1 MDHYKV
7 IYKSFPASVKGYVFG
22 ATGYQSGRYVV
33 LIDRDLDD
41 VQREKALRHELSH
54 ILLGHFTDDQ
64 KSLEEIEREAEQ
76 YADAMTDEEFYMLRG
91 YAI

>member
-7 IYKSFPASVKGYVFG
+7 FYRPFPARVKGYISG
-22 ATGYQSGRYVV
+22 ATQYRAGRYIV
-33 LIDRDLDD
+33 LIDSNLDD

-64 KSLEEIEREAEQ
+64 KGWEEIEREADQ